1 MENIGSL
8 LSKHARTDRA
18 RKDMRHIEN
27 AQFRLAASPFE
38 RMAQARSLRS
48 SLSILEAGYSAT
60 APGDVRATQHE
71 AARLHQ

>member
-27 AQFRLAASPFE
+27 AQ
-38 RMAQARSLRS
+38 
-48 SLSILEAGYSAT
+48 SA
-60 APGDVRATQHE
+60 
-71 AARLHQ
+71 